1 MGGWAIP
8 LESPMR
14 FWLPP
19 DPGCGGRSLM
29 HASAEPK
36 RYVERFVFRAPPAGT
51 GPITFRALVKQG
63 ETNRGAFYWMG
74 EPSPRPAP
82 GPLPLCQCQHTQ
94 THTHTHAAASVPA
107 LAVSRPFLA
116 GCIHPR
122 PSHLVLHTQL
132 PGTCR
137 IGDGVNEM
145 GGEAPGYRVSGGDLV
160 LAEALPP
167 STPASSP
174 LWLQSSVGESCTSVC
189 ASVGY
194 L

>member
-82 GPLPLCQCQHTQ
+82 DPLPLCQCQHTQ
-94 THTHTHAAASVPA
+94 THTHT
-107 LAVSRPFLA
+107 R
-116 GCIHPR
+116 
-122 PSHLVLHTQL
+122 
-132 PGTCR
+132 
-137 IGDGVNEM
+137 
-145 GGEAPGYRVSGGDLV
+145 SG
-160 LAEALPP
+160 
-167 STPASSP
+167 
-174 LWLQSSVGESCTSVC
+174 
-189 ASVGY
+189 
-194 L
+194 

>member
-94 THTHTHAAASVPA
+94 THTHTHTQRLVCLPSPCHDPSLPAAS
-107 LAVSRPFLA
+107 
-116 GCIHPR
+116 IHG
-122 PSHLVLHTQL
+122 LLT
-132 PGTCR
+132 
-137 IGDGVNEM
+137 
-145 GGEAPGYRVSGGDLV
+145 
-160 LAEALPP
+160 
-167 STPASSP
+167 
-174 LWLQSSVGESCTSVC
+174 
-189 ASVGY
+189 
-194 L
+194 